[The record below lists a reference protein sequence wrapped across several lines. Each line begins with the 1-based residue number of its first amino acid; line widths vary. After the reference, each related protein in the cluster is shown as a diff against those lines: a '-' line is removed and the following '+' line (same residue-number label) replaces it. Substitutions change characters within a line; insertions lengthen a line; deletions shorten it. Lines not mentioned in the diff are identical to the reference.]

1 MKQNGLSE
9 LRRCG
14 DFSNLAGE
22 DFVFSGK
29 PITTIRNVLL
39 VLGVLML
46 SGCGDSDRPPLKT
59 PDPIPVATVA
69 CRQAN
74 AVFSTAGSVVAD
86 TRTSVASRF
95 SAYVRAVHF
104 KEGDAVKK
112 GDVLVELD
120 NRDIE
125 AAKSAALGKVTAARA
140 AAKDAAEDFEKYSA
154 LYKDGLISNNQWRKV
169 TLKNEGAKSDLKQ
182 AEAALSVAQ
191 TQSDYLTI
199 RAEKDAHVAA
209 LMKHEGDLTL
219 PGLPILMLDADA
231 GPRFEF
237 HVPEGA
243 RDRLQVGMPVTVTV
257 DGLVPLSARIERLN
271 TSSDRVSRS
280 YLARAVFD
288 GHPAVRP
295 GQFGR
300 VTAVLQKGVRPAVP
314 RTALTERGG
323 LTGVFVAE
331 NGRALFHW
339 VKLGSETDDVVE
351 ILAGLTGSERLIN
364 QPAPL
369 LYDGAPIQP
378 EAAK

>member
-1 MKQNGLSE
+1 
-9 LRRCG
+9 
-14 DFSNLAGE
+14 
-22 DFVFSGK
+22 
-29 PITTIRNVLL
+29 
-39 VLGVLML
+39 ML
-46 SGCGDSDRPPLKT
+46 SGCGDSARTPLKMSG
-59 PDPIPVATVA
+59 PIPVTTVA
-69 CRQAN
+69 CSQAN
-74 AVFSTAGSVVAD
+74 TVFSTAGSVVAD
-86 TRTSVASRF
+86 TRMTVASRF

-120 NRDIE
+120 SRDIE
-125 AAKSAALGKVTAARA
+125 AAKSAALGKVTAARVA
-140 AAKDAAEDFEKYSA
+140 AEDAAEDFEKYSA

-182 AEAALSVAQ
+182 AEAALTLAR

-209 LMKHEGDLTL
+209 VIKHEGDLTL
-219 PGLPILMLDADA
+219 PGLPILMLDTDA

-237 HVPEGA
+237 HVPEGV
-243 RDRLQVGMPVTVTV
+243 RDQLQAGMPVTVTV

-271 TSSDRVSRS
+271 TSSDRLSRS

-288 GHPAVRP
+288 GNPAVRP

-300 VTAVLQKGVRPAVP
+300 VTAVLQKGTRPAVP
-314 RTALTERGG
+314 RTALTRRGG

-339 VKLGSETDDVVE
+339 VKLGGVTDDTVE
-351 ILAGLTGSERLIN
+351 ILAGLTGDERLIN
-364 QPAPL
+364 QPVPL
-369 LYDGAPIQP
+369 LYDGAPIQH

>member
-1 MKQNGLSE
+1 MK
-9 LRRCG
+9 R
-14 DFSNLAGE
+14 
-22 DFVFSGK
+22 
-29 PITTIRNVLL
+29 VLL
-39 VLGVLML
+39 IWVSALML
-46 SGCGDSDRPPLKT
+46 SGCGDSARTPLKMSE
-59 PDPIPVATVA
+59 PIPVTTVA
-69 CRQAN
+69 CSQAN
-74 AVFSTAGSVVAD
+74 TVFSTAGSVVAD
-86 TRTSVASRF
+86 TRMTVASRF

-120 NRDIE
+120 SRDIE
-125 AAKSAALGKVTAARA
+125 AAKSAALGKVTAARVA
-140 AAKDAAEDFEKYSA
+140 AEDAAEDFEKYSA

-182 AEAALSVAQ
+182 AEAALTLAR

-209 LMKHEGDLTL
+209 VIKHEGDLTL
-219 PGLPILMLDADA
+219 PGLPILMLDTDA

-237 HVPEGA
+237 HVPEGV
-243 RDRLQVGMPVTVTV
+243 RDQLQAGMPVTVTV

-271 TSSDRVSRS
+271 TSSDRLSRS

-288 GHPAVRP
+288 GNPSVRP

-300 VTAVLQKGVRPAVP
+300 VAAVLQKGTRPAVP
-314 RTALTERGG
+314 RTALTKRGG

-339 VKLGSETDDVVE
+339 VKLGGGTDDTVE
-351 ILAGLTGSERLIN
+351 ILAGLTGDERLIN

-369 LYDGAPIQP
+369 LYDGAPIQHG
-378 EAAK
+378 AAK